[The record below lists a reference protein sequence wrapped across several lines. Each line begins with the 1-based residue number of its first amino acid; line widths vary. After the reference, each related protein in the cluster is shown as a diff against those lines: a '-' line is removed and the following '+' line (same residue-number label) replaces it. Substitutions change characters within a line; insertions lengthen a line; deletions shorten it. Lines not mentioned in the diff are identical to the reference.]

1 MLFDSKPNGTP
12 SINQEQID
20 RNDVEYLL
28 QTAEETLDTP
38 SMKLEPPKLAPSPYK
53 YAKKPSPPVASQ
65 ENERLQSNKKLYKK
79 KQEEPL
85 DALVGIAKKFLGQ
98 DESDPTLD
106 IVANMASTYMKNMDN
121 SGKKNGNSGPDLASM
136 LQMASLFT
144 GGADNVGDN
153 PLQSLTSLLSN
164 SGMDMNQLLQMGSAL
179 MSQGVD
185 SQVARKA
192 KTSVSP
198 IVELIIRFLAN
209 FLNMDSVV
217 LLDHYN
223 GLSKL
228 TEANSW
234 NEINAILRKTTGTDV
249 ESVLDMLGNEEVR
262 QQISDTATTN
272 VVHWLKG
279 FLEPDSLKTKIMYV
293 NALLMQY
300 NYPLLDHKNV
310 AESFSQLIERLSQDY
325 LNTKINLRPYFK
337 HNEKQL
343 KRLLHIEANEQ
354 IDFRTVSETE
364 LATIVQHTMKKEVFD
379 PLAVIWSDF
388 RLASRF
394 PRCAR
399 TILCQRNVPSN
410 SARSPDGLKQGV
422 TRATR

>member
-136 LQMASLFT
+136 LQMAALFT
-144 GGADNVGDN
+144 GGAGNVGDN

-234 NEINAILRKTTGTDV
+234 NEINAILR
-249 ESVLDMLGNEEVR
+249 
-262 QQISDTATTN
+262 
-272 VVHWLKG
+272 
-279 FLEPDSLKTKIMYV
+279 
-293 NALLMQY
+293 
-300 NYPLLDHKNV
+300 
-310 AESFSQLIERLSQDY
+310 
-325 LNTKINLRPYFK
+325 
-337 HNEKQL
+337 
-343 KRLLHIEANEQ
+343 
-354 IDFRTVSETE
+354 
-364 LATIVQHTMKKEVFD
+364 
-379 PLAVIWSDF
+379 
-388 RLASRF
+388 
-394 PRCAR
+394 
-399 TILCQRNVPSN
+399 
-410 SARSPDGLKQGV
+410 
-422 TRATR
+422 